1 MADTNDFDATFL
13 ALKKVLKAYERRLVV
28 QEDSEKNYCL
38 VTKHIMKNK
47 QPLWFAGVRKGKAY
61 VSYHFIPIYACPELA
76 KGMSP
81 DLKKRMQGKSCFN
94 FKKVDAR
101 LFKELGQLT
110 KSGLQKFSDPEFVRK
125 ITNQWAKG

>member
-1 MADTNDFDATFL
+1 MANTNDFDATFQ
-13 ALKKVLKAYERRLVV
+13 ALKKVLKPYERRLVV
-28 QEDSEKNYCL
+28 QADNENDYCL
-38 VTKHIMKNK
+38 VTKHMMKSK

-61 VSYHFIPIYACPELA
+61 VSYHLVPVYACPDLT

-81 DLKKRMQGKSCFN
+81 ELKKRMQGKGCFN
-94 FKKVDAR
+94 FKNVDAK

-125 ITNQWAKG
+125 FTTR